1 MCNYMDVAHTTLF
14 ASIPSLVDST
24 PHMVYNARTWKPGAR
39 ALGVPV
45 VASSARKDACG
56 AESAGLSNQV
66 KLLGGEASTEA

>member
-1 MCNYMDVAHTTLF
+1 VIDFGGTGVETWSSLWYH
-14 ASIPSLVDST
+14 AST
-24 PHMVYNARTWKPGAR
+24 CKPAAR
-39 ALGVPV
+39 AVGVPV